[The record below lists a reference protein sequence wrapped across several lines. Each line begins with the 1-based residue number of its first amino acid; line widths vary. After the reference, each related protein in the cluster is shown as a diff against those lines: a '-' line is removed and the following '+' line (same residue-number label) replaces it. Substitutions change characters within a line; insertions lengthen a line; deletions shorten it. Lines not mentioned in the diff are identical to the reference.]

1 MEEYVIHINTGRT
14 TSVDVSVKNM
24 MHMKKNIFGILL
36 HVAVKIE
43 NI

>member
-1 MEEYVIHINTGRT
+1 MEEYVIQINTGRT

-24 MHMKKNIFGILL
+24 VHMKKYIFGILL
-36 HVAVKIE
+36 YVAVKIE